1 MKSSKFGFVMTVAI
15 LLGGS
20 GLLISCTSS
29 GPTLVSEPPPSGERL
44 SYKYPGWC
52 TDEFLKEIVDSEDPP
67 SAPKKGKTPS
77 TGKLS
82 KVEIAECENF
92 LANVPK

>member
-1 MKSSKFGFVMTVAI
+1 MKLSKFAMIVAI

-29 GPTLVSEPPPSGERL
+29 GPTLVSESSPSGKRL
-44 SYKYPGWC
+44 SHKSPGWC
-52 TDEFLKEIVDSEDPP
+52 TDEVLKEIVDSEDPP
-67 SAPKKGKTPS
+67 SAPKKGKAPS

-82 KVEIAECENF
+82 KVEYAECKDF
-92 LANVPK
+92 LVSQP